1 MEEVF
6 LLKGHF
12 AYKENIDVISIYL
25 GTFSSRRRA
34 EVEGQMWLDNMI
46 GENIRDLALATYSV
60 TGLEVDGRR
69 TDAWMESVT
78 DNIININRTA
88 TI

>member
-12 AYKENIDVISIYL
+12 AYRQNIDVISIYL
-25 GTFSSRRRA
+25 GTYSSRHRA
-34 EVEGQMWLDNMI
+34 EEEGQMWLDNMI

>member
-1 MEEVF
+1 MREVF

-12 AYKENIDVISIYL
+12 AYKENIDVISVYL

-34 EVEGQMWLDNMI
+34 EVEGQMWLDDMI
-46 GENIRDLALATYSV
+46 GENFCDLALATYSV

-69 TDAWMESVT
+69 SDAWMESVK
-78 DNIININRTA
+78 DHIINIGGTA